1 MGKYLTQMETRFIH
15 NSVNLSRANA
25 IMDIGAEA
33 GRFSQVS
40 TAKEATLVSLDINSY
55 GLKRLQLKTKQ
66 VNVIQ
71 ADARKIPL
79 KDETFDTIF
88 MIETLDYIPE
98 LNEPWQK
105 YTEL

>member
-1 MGKYLTQMETRFIH
+1 MEPSWQKPAQKTFLKRHTGKKLQKPEWKYLTQMETRFIH

-33 GRFSQVS
+33 GRFSQAS
-40 TAKEATLVSLDINSY
+40 TDKEATVVSLDINSY

-71 ADARKIPL
+71 ADARKSP
-79 KDETFDTIF
+79 
-88 MIETLDYIPE
+88 
-98 LNEPWQK
+98 
-105 YTEL
+105 